1 MALIKNN
8 AEVAAKIAV
17 ELNGSA
23 PGAGNKKTVTTKPL
37 NETNVDSAKPSDPVV
52 IGGSIVDL
60 SYSVQEENLQV
71 S

>member
-23 PGAGNKKTVTTKPL
+23 PGAGNKETVVTKPL
-37 NETNVDSAKPSDPVV
+37 NETNVDSKPNDPVV